1 MNFEPS
7 SRSRN
12 YIANYEQVTF
22 DDYSAALPIGKD
34 HIFPFAY
41 TEGGVRY
48 LMEFIAGPNQLV
60 WTNYATKEVKSSA
73 TAYNLNQFR
82 RYGGHHHERHIFW
95 IAGAT
100 IFQNYGMGPSNNFLF
115 LDTKSSKCW
124 DMPVSI
130 FTSDYY
136 EACFTKEGH
145 IITNPVGRSIHILNR
160 AGDRILRKVERPRSY
175 KGTALYN
182 VNGSCFI
189 RPDGVHFRADRAD
202 RSVDMVVFDPQRNLV
217 AGIVKG
223 DPNCITI
230 HSFVRHDMTSCIY
243 HADCMLPGL
252 PFPPPDPIEV
262 VTVRRLDTGHHAF
275 GLVVGLCDGYYTL
288 PRKRIRPTTSAPSEE
303 QIERRKNTHRF
314 FAIAARLPMDLQA
327 LLCNKLGDNPHK
339 DHISPTEF
347 NALRANYL

>member
-22 DDYSAALPIGKD
+22 DDYSAALPIGKRR
-34 HIFPFAY
+34 IFPFVY
-41 TEGGVRY
+41 TEGGDQY
-48 LMEFIAGPNQLV
+48 LMEFAAGPNRLV
-60 WTNYATKEVKSSA
+60 WTNCATKEVKSAA
-73 TAYNLNQFR
+73 TYNLDQFR
-82 RYGGHHHERHIFW
+82 TYGGHHNGRHIFW
-95 IAGAT
+95 ITRAF
-100 IFQNYGMGPSNNFLF
+100 IVQNWFYNNFMF
-115 LDTKSSKCW
+115 LDTKSSKSW
-124 DMPVSI
+124 NMPVSE
-130 FTSDYY
+130 FTSEYY

-160 AGDRILRKVERPRSY
+160 NGNRVLRKVEHPRSY
-175 KGTALYN
+175 KGTSLYN
-182 VNGSCFI
+182 VNGACFI

-202 RSVDMVVFDPQRNLV
+202 GSVDMVVFDPLRNLV

-230 HSFVRHDMTSCIY
+230 HSFVRQDMTSVIY
-243 HADCMLPGL
+243 HADCMLPGQ
-252 PFPPPDPIEV
+252 PFPPLDPIEV

-288 PRKRIRPTTSAPSEE
+288 PRKRIRPTTAAPTEE